1 MHLRADRRNQET
13 PELIDIAPV
22 RLVVVGHHSHLGEYL
37 RAFEQNATLEVAWVT
52 SDAPEAVPAGTNDP
66 GRGRLVSLSAALAD
80 DDVEI
85 VVNLARPEVHEFVT
99 TQAIAAGKHVW
110 SERPFAPGIAATE
123 ALIDAADQQGVR
135 LSNGTGDISDPELQN
150 LFARVES
157 GSIGEPVSAHLVD
170 RRVGPHAWHPDPASY
185 YQRGS
190 GPLVELAPR
199 LITIAMELLGEPRSV
214 LAIGHRVDV
223 AKVVAVGPLADEE
236 IAVGVATS
244 VNMILGFDEGRS
256 ATILTSFDA
265 RRTELL
271 RIEVT
276 GTDGVIRPT
285 ELGPRP
291 EVTWQ
296 EPGASGSWAAD
307 GVAAVAAVRE
317 FSDAAQEHRGAAE
330 ERLLGRRI
338 ARVLEAAERSL
349 ATSASVLIGRRPE
362 EGVR

>member
-1 MHLRADRRNQET
+1 MLDV
-13 PELIDIAPV
+13 API
-22 RLVVVGHHSHLGEYL
+22 RLAVVGHLSLLGEIL
-37 RAFEQNATLEVAWVT
+37 RAFEQDETLEVAWVT
-52 SDAPEAVPAGTNDP
+52 SDAPESVPAGTNDP
-66 GRGRLVSLSAALAD
+66 GRGRLVSLSTALAD

-110 SERPFAPGIAATE
+110 SERPFAACIATAE
-123 ALIDAADQQGVR
+123 ALIRAGEKRSVR
-135 LSNGTGDISDPELQN
+135 LSSGAGDISDPELQN
-150 LFARVES
+150 LIARVEV

-170 RRVGPHAWHPDPASY
+170 RRAGPHAWHPDPVSY

-199 LITIAMELLGEPRSV
+199 LITIATELFGEPRSV
-214 LAIGHRVDV
+214 LAIGHRVDA

-236 IAVGVATS
+236 IAVGVTTS

-285 ELGPRP
+285 APGPRA

-317 FSDAAQEHRGAAE
+317 FSDAVQEHRGAAE

-349 ATSASVLIGRRPE
+349 ATSASVLIGRRPK